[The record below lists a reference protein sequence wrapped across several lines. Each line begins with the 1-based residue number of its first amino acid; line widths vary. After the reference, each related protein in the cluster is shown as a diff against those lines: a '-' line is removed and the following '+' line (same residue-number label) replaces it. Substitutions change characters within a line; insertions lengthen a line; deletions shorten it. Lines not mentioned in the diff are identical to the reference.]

1 MRRKV
6 TRRHLEVLREEGRGT
21 VAPEVW
27 RPMRAE
33 VPADLE
39 ERAGVDLERVE
50 VYAGHV
56 AGEDSLELRA
66 ADGEDGPLTIVG
78 HAAVFDRKSEEL
90 GVPGWFTFREQ
101 LKRGAFRKALDEDQD
116 VRFLWE
122 HDPRW
127 ILARTS
133 AGQEVGRLELSED
146 PRGLRSFAK
155 VVPTTYARDLEAVMR
170 AGLVTQMSFGFTV
183 APGGDEWLERTRDD
197 GTVEVLRTIL
207 EVDRLFDV
215 SVVAY
220 PAYPQTDATARSLLE
235 PVFAGG
241 EEPDLEQLRALAV
254 KVHAG
259 EVEASATLRAAIDL
273 AYSRTD
279 SVSPWTAQRALRAV
293 AREPELRGAVH
304 EPGEAG
310 DGGDDGEHGSVGG
323 ASALAA
329 RQRRLRLMEMG

>member
-1 MRRKV
+1 MSRKV

-21 VAPEVW
+21 EAPSAW
-27 RPMRAE
+27 RRREAPL
-33 VPADLE
+33 PPDLE
-39 ERAGVDLERVE
+39 ERVSLERVE
-50 VYAGHV
+50 VYAGAA
-56 AGEDSLELRA
+56 AGDSLEVRA
-66 ADGEDGPLTIVG
+66 ADGEEGPLTIVG

-133 AGQEVGRLELSED
+133 AAQEVGRLELSED

-220 PAYPQTDATARSLLE
+220 PAYPQTDAAARSLLE
-235 PVFAGG
+235 PVFASG
-241 EEPDLEQLRALAV
+241 EEPDLEQLRALAL

-293 AREPELRGAVH
+293 AQEPELRGAVH
-304 EPGEAG
+304 EPGEAEA
-310 DGGDDGEHGSVGG
+310 GGEGGEHGSVGG